1 MLKTQLGNISSS
13 WMLCNAHYL
22 ALNTKWW
29 WRLSS
34 FYLPMEL
41 TVCTCWTWW
50 SISYVCKSWFHDSKL
65 QHDFPKPI
73 GACSH
78 SWGQTSFFRFATITK
93 PPVTLPCK
101 ALPLCASPPLKIY
114 GQENMASQNSPD
126 NPFLAG
132 KDKASTSKV
141 SRWECRDDEF
151 TFPSS
156 ILSYFLR

>member
-73 GACSH
+73 GA
-78 SWGQTSFFRFATITK
+78 WFTQLRTNIFFRFATITK

-101 ALPLCASPPLKIY
+101 LFLCVPALPQNLRPGKY
-114 GQENMASQNSPD
+114 GLSKLPD